1 MWAICNNLRY
11 NFRDN
16 NFKIEYLNKWTDIYE
31 RVKVEPFLCVFDDLL
46 AIIVCL
52 FIFLI
57 YWVLILFIYL
67 H

>member
-1 MWAICNNLRY
+1 MWAICNNLRF

-31 RVKVEPFLCVFDDLL
+31 RVKVELFLCVLDDLL

>member
-31 RVKVEPFLCVFDDLL
+31 RVKVGLFLPFKKGHMQ
-46 AIIVCL
+46 
-52 FIFLI
+52 FL
-57 YWVLILFIYL
+57 VILKNHNFNKG
-67 H
+67 

>member
-16 NFKIEYLNKWTDIYE
+16 NFKIEYLTDIYE
-31 RVKVEPFLCVFDDLL
+31 RVKVELFLCVFDDLL

-52 FIFLI
+52 FIFLYLLGSDLI
-57 YWVLILFIYL
+57 YILAL
-67 H
+67 S

>member
-31 RVKVEPFLCVFDDLL
+31 RVKVELFLCVFDNCLSFYISYLL
-46 AIIVCL
+46 GSD
-52 FIFLI
+52 LI
-57 YWVLILFIYL
+57 YILAL
-67 H
+67 S

>member
-16 NFKIEYLNKWTDIYE
+16 NFKIEYLTDIYE
-31 RVKVEPFLCVFDDLL
+31 RVKVELFLCVFDDLL